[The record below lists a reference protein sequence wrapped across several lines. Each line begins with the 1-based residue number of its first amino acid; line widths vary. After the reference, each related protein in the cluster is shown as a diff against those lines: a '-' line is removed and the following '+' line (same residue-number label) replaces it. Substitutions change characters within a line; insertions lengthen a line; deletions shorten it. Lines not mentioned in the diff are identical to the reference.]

1 MKEIN
6 LKISEE
12 QNDNNILII
21 NTADTPEKVIDIN
34 NSILNLN
41 YQKNIKNIKIL
52 NKIGNLDKD
61 KLINKYEFQFSN
73 VIYGVEFQII
83 EFMFNGKPHYAYQV
97 TNKFDYPSNHFKD
110 LFEIGDYLLYF
121 DWISEKLEKT
131 TLSEL
136 IVQIVD

>member
-12 QNDNNILII
+12 QNDKNILII

-83 EFMFNGKPHYAYQV
+83 EFMFNSKPHYAYQV
-97 TNKFDYPSNHFKD
+97 TNKFDYP
-110 LFEIGDYLLYF
+110 LTILRIYLRLEIIYF
-121 DWISEKLEKT
+121 I
-131 TLSEL
+131 L
-136 IVQIVD
+136 IGFLKNWKKQL

>member
-12 QNDNNILII
+12 QNDKNILII

-61 KLINKYEFQFSN
+61 KLINKYEFQFS
-73 VIYGVEFQII
+73 QR
-83 EFMFNGKPHYAYQV
+83 
-97 TNKFDYPSNHFKD
+97 TR
-110 LFEIGDYLLYF
+110 
-121 DWISEKLEKT
+121 
-131 TLSEL
+131 L
-136 IVQIVD
+136 IFTIVNIRKRY